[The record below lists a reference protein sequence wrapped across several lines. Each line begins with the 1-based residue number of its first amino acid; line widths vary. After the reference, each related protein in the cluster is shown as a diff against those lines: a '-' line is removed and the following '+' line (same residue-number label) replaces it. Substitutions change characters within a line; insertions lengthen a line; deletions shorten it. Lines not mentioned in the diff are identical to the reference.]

1 MTIGLTALA
10 MANVSVGLFQD
21 GSLFQRTTTDA
32 SGTYA
37 FRDIPPGEYT
47 VKAWVAYI
55 EPASGNPVMVTNYPD
70 RDPDRPPLHVGGERP
85 HSIPLIT
92 FPDPV
97 ILQAGL
103 NGGLS
108 TWEALE
114 PYLELDPAA
123 GEKGDGIPA
132 FLCFPMPSNDDDGW
146 GQEGYQNGS
155 WLLGIQVEDHDQN
168 ALKLSQWIENHVKTS
183 DMLGQWISPEDL
195 ENVRFSFVC
204 HSMGGLIV
212 RSLVTGSLTPPV
224 HRIVSMDGV
233 HGGTK
238 IAWPASPGL
247 SEMLLNGLA
256 LPDHCPPI
264 IWVEGWNSSHTDFK
278 HTWLLYACVP
288 DWVVS
293 PDRSAYGYGRQ
304 ITDGELGW
312 EPLDCGI
319 LYMSGLPK
327 EVDDSHLA
335 IHHNPERL
343 RETAIFLAAGKYPEG
358 ESESTPAPH
367 GPPEG
372 LGYVAGE
379 VQAPAG
385 GTASQSVF
393 FDLNTLVYGEVM
405 LEGPSAQ
412 YELLGPDGSPL
423 PLTITDSQAEGD
435 FLLELFEI
443 ASPPIGDVTV
453 NVHAGPSSAA
463 SLSFTLR
470 FDNGR
475 KLVAQ
480 ANPPL
485 VAAGSSVQLTAAI
498 VDALGTVLVG
508 ASPSFSAE
516 IRLPD
521 RTTQVLPLFDDGL
534 HGDGAAGDGTFGNAF
549 SDTLQEGRYDAQCSG
564 LVDLGAEW
572 VERTETVAFAVIPA
586 GGTLTGLPVEST
598 PDLDQNGFYDS
609 LNFDQTV
616 TFTRDGAFRLTAPLL
631 DSAGELVAQVSH
643 DYVNTQGAGAATVT
657 LVVSARDIVVHGVD
671 GPWTL
676 SGLTLYDLDRGSLPS
691 SVASDYVTQAYPIGS
706 FEPPPP
712 PRISWVIPSEGPFS
726 GGNEVVVSGSD
737 LDVASRVFVGENEAS
752 FTITGADSLLVTVPP
767 FDPQTRM
774 TGHRPEAMS
783 ERVAVPVKVVTPW
796 TTVVAP
802 AAYTYARPAR

>member
-1 MTIGLTALA
+1 
-10 MANVSVGLFQD
+10 
-21 GSLFQRTTTDA
+21 
-32 SGTYA
+32 
-37 FRDIPPGEYT
+37 
-47 VKAWVAYI
+47 
-55 EPASGNPVMVTNYPD
+55 
-70 RDPDRPPLHVGGERP
+70 
-85 HSIPLIT
+85 
-92 FPDPV
+92 
-97 ILQAGL
+97 
-103 NGGLS
+103 
-108 TWEALE
+108 
-114 PYLELDPAA
+114 
-123 GEKGDGIPA
+123 
-132 FLCFPMPSNDDDGW
+132 
-146 GQEGYQNGS
+146 
-155 WLLGIQVEDHDQN
+155 
-168 ALKLSQWIENHVKTS
+168 
-183 DMLGQWISPEDL
+183 MLGQWISPEDL

-212 RSLVTGSLTPPV
+212 RSLVAGSLSPPV

-238 IAWPASPGL
+238 IAWPAYPGL

-256 LPDHCPPI
+256 LEANCPPI
-264 IWVEGWNSSHTDFK
+264 IMEEGWNSSHTDFK

-304 ITDGELGW
+304 ITVGLLGW
-312 EPLDCGI
+312 EPLDCNV

-327 EVDDSHLA
+327 EVDDLHFGIWPFQERA

-343 RETAIFLAAGKYPEG
+343 RETALFLAAGKYPEG
-358 ESESTPAPH
+358 E
-367 GPPEG
+367 
-372 LGYVAGE
+372 
-379 VQAPAG
+379 
-385 GTASQSVF
+385 
-393 FDLNTLVYGEVM
+393 
-405 LEGPSAQ
+405 
-412 YELLGPDGSPL
+412 
-423 PLTITDSQAEGD
+423 TDSQGTGD
-435 FLLELFEI
+435 VLLELFEI

-453 NVHAGPSSAA
+453 NILSGPSSAA
-463 SLSFTLR
+463 NLSFTLR

-475 KLVAQ
+475 KLLAQ
-480 ANPPL
+480 ADPTL
-485 VAAGSSVQLTAAI
+485 VAAGSTVQLTAAI

-549 SDTLQEGRYDAQCSG
+549 SDTLQEGRYDAQCSA
-564 LVDLGAEW
+564 LLDLGAEW

-616 TFTRDGAFRLTAPLL
+616 TFTRNGAFRLTAPLL

-657 LVVSARDIVVHGVD
+657 LVVSARDIVVHAVD

-676 SGLTLYDLDRGSLPS
+676 SGLTLYDLDVGSLPS
-691 SVASDYVTQAYPIGS
+691 SVAPDCVTQAYQSGS
-706 FEPPPP
+706 FEPPDAPG
-712 PRISWVIPSEGPFS
+712 ISWVIPSEGPFS
-726 GGNEVVVSGSD
+726 GGNEAVISGSD
-737 LDVASRVFVGENEAS
+737 LDVASRVFVGENEAF
-752 FTITGADSLLVTVPP
+752 FTITDAYSLLVTVPP
-767 FDPQTRM
+767 FDPQPRTTR
-774 TGHRPEAMS
+774 HHPEAMS